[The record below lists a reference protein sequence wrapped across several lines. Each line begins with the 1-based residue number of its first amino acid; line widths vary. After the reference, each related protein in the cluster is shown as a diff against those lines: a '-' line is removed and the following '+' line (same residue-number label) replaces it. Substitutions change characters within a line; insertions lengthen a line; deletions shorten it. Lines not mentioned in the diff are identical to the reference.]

1 MMPIS
6 EKQKSPPR
14 LIPQGHPLDLLGRI
28 KDLPLQSATVLNLG
42 AGICGSPI
50 SEQLHYLP
58 CHRLIHI
65 EKFEPYMTE
74 LKTMPF
80 AAKHVEFHEVDI
92 MEYLES
98 DTLPTVDITLMID
111 VLEHLPRN
119 DAERALEILM
129 RKTRRRILIWVPLGE
144 CPIEPIHN
152 NPYQIHLS
160 TWHHNDTAF
169 HGHKVERFERYHE
182 HLDPPADA
190 GWVIINTGKP
200 SGIRGM
206 LERLAGR

>member
-1 MMPIS
+1 MMPNPDKS
-6 EKQKSPPR
+6 TSPPR
-14 LIPQGHPLDLLGRI
+14 LIPEGHPLDLLGRV
-28 KDLPLQSATVLNLG
+28 KDLPLQPATVLNLG

-50 SEQLHYLP
+50 SEQLHFLP
-58 CHRLIHI
+58 CHRLIHV

-92 MEYLES
+92 MEYLKS
-98 DTLPTVDITLMID
+98 AALPTVDITLMID
-111 VLEHLPRN
+111 VLEHLPRG

-129 RKTRRRILIWVPLGE
+129 RKTRGRILIWVPLGD

-152 NPYQIHLS
+152 NPYQVHLS
-160 TWHHNDTAF
+160 TWHHDDPAF
-169 HGHKVERFERYHE
+169 QGHTVERFERYHE

-190 GWVIINTGKP
+190 GWVIINPGKP
-200 SGIRGM
+200 SGARRM
-206 LERLAGR
+206 LQRLGL